1 MSVAEIATEPAKTGN
16 SGAKLADRQ
25 AISTST
31 RSPTCRAGP
40 RSMNAAFRT
49 GPVELPSRTGRSRS
63 VATCRSSG
71 RSGGPSVGRP
81 SHERSPRARIARSR
95 SMVPGRRTRS
105 GTVISSLAAVSV
117 SIERRRLSVAGST
130 AQESSGL
137 FWSRPMGSAF
147 AAKVS
152 GASSGQCRSLGATR
166 RHAAIARS
174 VPPEAA
180 YRGPT
185 RSVDRDSPL
194 SREQV
199 KRHLHGSPCHEAVL
213 HLVRHAQPRPRPGG
227 ICVTAD
233 LQLAFALEDV
243 DDRRS
248 SRRVL
253 RELLTGGKGEEQ
265 ELDVSLIRERL
276 AEDAAGRNGRLRG
289 QVGEQGVGRGHV
301 STRCELPDRDYPR
314 AGDVGGSR
322 FY

>member
-1 MSVAEIATEPAKTGN
+1 
-16 SGAKLADRQ
+16 
-25 AISTST
+25 
-31 RSPTCRAGP
+31 
-40 RSMNAAFRT
+40 MNAAFRT

-71 RSGGPSVGRP
+71 RSGGPSVGQP

-117 SIERRRLSVAGST
+117 SIEHRRLSVAGST

-185 RSVDRDSPL
+185 RSVDR
-194 SREQV
+194 
-199 KRHLHGSPCHEAVL
+199 G
-213 HLVRHAQPRPRPGG
+213 
-227 ICVTAD
+227 
-233 LQLAFALEDV
+233 
-243 DDRRS
+243 RR
-248 SRRVL
+248 
-253 RELLTGGKGEEQ
+253 Q
-265 ELDVSLIRERL
+265 F
-276 AEDAAGRNGRLRG
+276 
-289 QVGEQGVGRGHV
+289 GVGRGSASDRADCPV
-301 STRCELPDRDYPR
+301 CLAALPPR
-314 AGDVGGSR
+314 GHREEGDHWTEAEAVTLWV
-322 FY
+322 